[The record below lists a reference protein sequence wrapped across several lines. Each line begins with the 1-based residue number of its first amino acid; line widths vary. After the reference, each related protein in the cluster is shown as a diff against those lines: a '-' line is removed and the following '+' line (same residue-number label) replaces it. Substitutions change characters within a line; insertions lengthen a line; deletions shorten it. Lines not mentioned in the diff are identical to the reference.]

1 MSPVRAGPVRDE
13 KDGRYTVI
21 ALSRATCPPD
31 HVKGPWWEY
40 AGRTVKLP
48 KPQMGFRNV
57 LLTTFCYHLAGDG
70 SDGDDCRGGMR

>member
-1 MSPVRAGPVRDE
+1 VSPVRAGPVRDE

-48 KPQMGFRNV
+48 KAQMAFRNV
-57 LLTTFCYHLAGDG
+57 LLTATIWTATVQMATTTEVG
-70 SDGDDCRGGMR
+70 